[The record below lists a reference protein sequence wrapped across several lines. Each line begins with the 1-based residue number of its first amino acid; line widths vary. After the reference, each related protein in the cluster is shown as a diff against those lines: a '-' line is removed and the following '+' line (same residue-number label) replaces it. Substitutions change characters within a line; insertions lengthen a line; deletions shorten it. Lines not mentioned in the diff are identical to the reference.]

1 MIVGKRKREDEP
13 WFKLSANP
21 LRLHPRTRKPK
32 DGDFRMIHDG
42 GECRAADAAEV
53 GDGEKCPPS
62 ISATVIFLSALSA
75 KAATVP
81 TASSTIFFLVH
92 VAITGTSKPDRYPP
106 LLRY

>member
-21 LRLHPRTRKPK
+21 LRSIRERETPK

-53 GDGEKCPPS
+53 E
-62 ISATVIFLSALSA
+62 
-75 KAATVP
+75 
-81 TASSTIFFLVH
+81 
-92 VAITGTSKPDRYPP
+92 
-106 LLRY
+106 